1 MSFFHLL
8 LNKTIHYF
16 PARFA
21 FITKP
26 EVAPSL
32 EMVEE
37 LKELFIENR
46 ETLAPSQD
54 FDVAVQ
60 LMESGA
66 YQDSIEVYSMIA
78 QKYPEMQGLCECQM
92 GAAYFFMK
100 KYEQA
105 LDFYLRARSNGMDT
119 EMMDDNIWEVCNLQ
133 YEQYQQKG
141 YLEKYLRNCPN
152 GKYSDDAM
160 YLLLKGRTDAE
171 ENDIT

>member
-26 EVAPSL
+26 EVVPNL
-32 EMVEE
+32 EMAEE

-46 ETLAPSQD
+46 ETHEPSQD

-66 YQDSIEVYSMIA
+66 YQDCIEVYGMIA
-78 QKYPEMQGLCECQM
+78 QKYPEMQGLCECQI

-105 LDFYLRARSNGMDT
+105 LDFYLRARSSGMDP
-119 EMMDDNIWEVCNLQ
+119 EMMDDNIWEVCALQ
-133 YEQYQQKG
+133 YDLYQQND

-160 YLLLKGRTDAE
+160 DLLLKGKTE
-171 ENDIT
+171 GGENDIT